1 MSGWVFWV
9 CELCQVGL
17 VVGENLRLVVGEYV
31 RLVVVEDVGLGFGE
45 NVVLWRRSG

>member
-1 MSGWVFWV
+1 MFGV